1 MNCNLWRYVY
11 GLDKIWATLRK
22 EEARSK
28 SILPRKCHIEI
39 SLCAYAS
46 FETKLD
52 CLPLLYFQPKFLF
65 RNTSR
70 MITTI
75 NFTHVGDKEG
85 CMHPLHMFQYEFS
98 QTANADTKDS
108 YLVLISW
115 SKTCVKLLILYLLM
129 CVYLQKLQVI
139 PPPLFTSIYLL

>member
-1 MNCNLWRYVY
+1 MSMVQIKY
-11 GLDKIWATLRK
+11 GQHQEKRKRAQKVFFRENATLKFLFVPMLLLRLSTI
-22 EEARSK
+22 A
-28 SILPRKCHIEI
+28 
-39 SLCAYAS
+39 
-46 FETKLD
+46 
-52 CLPLLYFQPKFLF
+52 LPLLYFQPKFLF

-139 PPPLFTSIYLL
+139 PPPLFTGIYLL

>member
-1 MNCNLWRYVY
+1 ML
-11 GLDKIWATLRK
+11 LLRL
-22 EEARSK
+22 S
-28 SILPRKCHIEI
+28 SI
-39 SLCAYAS
+39 A
-46 FETKLD
+46 
-52 CLPLLYFQPKFLF
+52 LPLLYFQPKFLF

-139 PPPLFTSIYLL
+139 PPPLFTSIYLLQGKHAFILIRYLKGNPHVFKSSDKCMP